1 MQAAV
6 APGAAVAAAAAGA
19 VVQAAAANPN
29 FSKSPGISRAND
41 DLDMTNEADQKLYR
55 EATSSFTKKNE
66 LFDLSSGRLMTYME
80 KLTER
85 CSEYGWNEPITGITY
100 IPEDPLD
107 AATEYDNLLT
117 NYGQIKIDRVRAFE
131 ETYLHLPVRAAND
144 SDMLYKCQMKSL
156 TEEAVSKLR
165 LVKHLYH
172 VNGEPSGNLLLR
184 VIIQKSSLDSNAS
197 VSIIRNKLARLD
209 EYMPQIKS
217 NILEFTE
224 YVQGLLQ
231 DLGAC
236 GEITTDL
243 LFHLFAAYKVAS
255 DASFREM
262 ARDEELLFE
271 RGVPMTPEGLMAV
284 MLARWETLTDKG
296 EWNAPSKEEEQLM
309 VLRTELEALKTA
321 RKSPPKGD
329 LLQKLKEKL
338 QKKLSVKK
346 KKSQVKY
353 NGKAVSDPPWLANN
367 EKPSPLT
374 KTMHH
379 RNKAWHWCAVETGGK
394 CDGRWRVHK
403 PSECKGT
410 AGRGGGR
417 TESVSN
423 KGSSN
428 ELKLM
433 KVLNAV
439 IGDDDEVCR
448 MIEDLDMEEDEEE

>member
-6 APGAAVAAAAAGA
+6 APGAAAAAAGA
-19 VVQAAAANPN
+19 GLQVAAVNPN

-41 DLDMTNEADQKLYR
+41 DLDMTNEADQKLYK
-55 EATSSFTKKNE
+55 EATTGFTKKNE
-66 LFDLSSGRLMTYME
+66 LFDLSSGRLMTYLE
-80 KLTER
+80 RLNDR

-100 IPEDPLD
+100 IPKDPLD

-117 NYGQIKIDRVRAFE
+117 NYGKIGIDRVRAFE
-131 ETYLHLPVRAAND
+131 ETYLHLPIRAAND

-156 TEEAVSKLR
+156 TEAAVSKLR

-184 VIIQKSSLDSNAS
+184 VIIQKSSLDSNAT

-224 YVQGLLQ
+224 YVQGLL
-231 DLGAC
+231 LELTAR
-236 GEITTDL
+236 GEETLDL
-243 LFHLFAAYKVAS
+243 LIHLFAAYKVAS

-262 ARDEELLFE
+262 ARDEELLYE
-271 RGVPMTPEGLMAV
+271 RGVPMTPEGLMGV

-296 EWNAPSKEEEQLM
+296 EWNAPSQEEEQLM
-309 VLRTELEALKTA
+309 VLRTELEALKIA
-321 RKSPPKGD
+321 RKVPAKGD
-329 LLQKLKEKL
+329 VLQKLKEKL
-338 QKKLSVKK
+338 QKKMLVKK
-346 KKSQVKY
+346 KKPQDAKY
-353 NGKAVSDPPWLANN
+353 KGKAFNDPAWLANN
-367 EKPSPLT
+367 EKPNPLT
-374 KTMHH
+374 KTMQH
-379 RNKAWHWCAVETGGK
+379 RNKAWHWCAAETGGK

-410 AGRGGGR
+410 AGRGGR
-417 TESVSN
+417 ESVSN
-423 KGSSN
+423 GNNGN

-439 IGDDDEVCR
+439 IGDDEEVCR
-448 MIEDLDMEEDEEE
+448 MIDDMDMDEEED